1 MSSQGQKSQ
10 ALLSLWGHLV
20 LTAANQRDQMQYI
33 VIWDKV
39 AFYHFAL
46 VQNWFNTPTITVQ
59 YLPPYTPF
67 LNPIKEFFSAWRWK
81 VYDLRPYVQMAL
93 IQAMEEACDQI
104 EAASIQG
111 WICHSKIFFSRCL
124 ANGNIACDVDKALW
138 LNPARRRDVF
148 CFIRYWTGYVLC
160 YSITVSLLYNGMFS
174 NTAWKL

>member
-1 MSSQGQKSQ
+1 VGTSGPHSSKPKGPDAIHCHLGQSSF
-10 ALLSLWGHLV
+10 LSFCSGPKLV
-20 LTAANQRDQMQYI
+20 SS
-33 VIWDKV
+33 
-39 AFYHFAL
+39 
-46 VQNWFNTPTITVQ
+46 TPTITVQ

-67 LNPIKEFFSAWRWK
+67 LNPIKAFFSAWRWK

-104 EAASIQG
+104 EAASIQE

-148 CFIRYWTGYVLC
+148 FFLFGTELDMYFVTVL
-160 YSITVSLLYNGMFS
+160 L
-174 NTAWKL
+174 